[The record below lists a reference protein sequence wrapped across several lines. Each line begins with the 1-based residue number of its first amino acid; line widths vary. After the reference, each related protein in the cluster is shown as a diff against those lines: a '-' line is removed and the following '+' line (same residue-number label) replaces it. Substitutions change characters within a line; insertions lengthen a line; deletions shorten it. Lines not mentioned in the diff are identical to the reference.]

1 MACIICYGRLNISKT
16 HCTGKKKSVILIK
29 KHYGDLFIHGFHL
42 QLFGQAAAIRF
53 EIRGGMWEEGFMQ
66 MDGEPWKQ
74 PMDTDYSTFV
84 DIKRVP
90 FQSIMIKGENSRS

>member
-1 MACIICYGRLNISKT
+1 MVALNLHSYANGRNPWCNLKPEYMEKAT
-16 HCTGKKKSVILIK
+16 
-29 KHYGDLFIHGFHL
+29 
-42 QLFGQAAAIRF
+42 AIRF
-53 EIRGGMWEEGFMQ
+53 EIRGGTWREGFKQ

-90 FQSIMIKGENSRS
+90 FQSIMVKGDNTDS

>member
-1 MACIICYGRLNISKT
+1 
-16 HCTGKKKSVILIK
+16 
-29 KHYGDLFIHGFHL
+29 
-42 QLFGQAAAIRF
+42 
-53 EIRGGMWEEGFMQ
+53 MWEEGFMQ